1 MKEHFGF
8 FIKGLG
14 IGIANII
21 PGVSG
26 GTIALIVGIYERLIN
41 AIKSFGPDAAKMLF
55 TGKWNQF
62 IEKTDLYFLLSIFAG
77 VGLAI
82 ISLARIFDF
91 LFNHYPVYIWA
102 FFFGLILTS
111 VYYVGRT
118 VEKWKISDY
127 IFFLIGTVIALI
139 LTFLTP
145 ASEDSSFFY
154 LIICGVVA
162 ICSMIL
168 PGLSGSFVLILMG
181 NYQLVAITAINNKDF
196 TILLPVAIGA
206 VVGLIAFSHFLS
218 WLFKKYKDQTISLL
232 TGFIFGSL
240 GVIWPWKDP
249 IEQTFGEK
257 VKIVGY
263 DYFLPEM
270 NMEFLIAM
278 LVIIAGMITIY
289 LMEKHAAAV
298 QTEK

>member
-8 FIKGLG
+8 FIKGIG
-14 IGIANII
+14 IGVANII

-26 GTIALIVGIYERLIN
+26 GTIALIVGIYERLID
-41 AIKSFGPDAAKMLF
+41 AIKSFGIDAARLLLKGQWKAF
-55 TGKWNQF
+55 A
-62 IEKTDLYFLLSIFAG
+62 EKTDLYFLIALFAG
-77 VGLAI
+77 VGVAI

-91 LFNHYPVYIWA
+91 LFSHYPVYIWA

-118 VEKWKISDY
+118 VEKWNLSIY
-127 IFFLIGTVIALI
+127 IIFVVGAVVAII

-145 ASEDSSFFY
+145 ASENSEFFY
-154 LIICGVVA
+154 LILCGVVA

-181 NYQLVAITAINNKDF
+181 NYQLVAITAVNNKDF
-196 TILLPVAIGA
+196 GILFPVMIGA
-206 VVGLIAFSHFLS
+206 VGGLVAFSHFLS
-218 WLFKKYKDQTISLL
+218 WVFKKYKDDTISLL

-240 GVIWPWKDP
+240 GVIWPWKNP
-249 IEQTFGEK
+249 IEQIFGEK

-263 DYFLPEM
+263 DYFLPQM
-270 NMEFLIAM
+270 NLEFVIAI
-278 LVIIAGMITIY
+278 LVMIAGIITIW
-289 LMEKHAAAV
+289 LMERHASAV